1 MHDLLEYN
9 STHKVLICKE
19 CKYAIQKSAVDS
31 HLLRHKIYRGDRRQL
46 LTSIAEH
53 DLPEPDDVQL
63 PRSDCPP
70 VEGLPVIAGYKCTDS
85 GCGSLFAS
93 SKRLR
98 CHWSERH
105 GIKESP
111 HLAICSVN
119 IQTFFRGTKLKYFE
133 VASDTAQQHGSPD
146 CDEERSMQQSDTN
159 SVAEPL
165 FFQESSADP
174 RGSLRDSDLNTL
186 RYFHHFTTTTSRF
199 LPVEAYWQIV
209 VVEQALQTRW
219 LMCGLL
225 AISAS
230 HMATLSDNETTRALH
245 RKRTAELF
253 QAFTSGWNELKCD
266 ANMAVTGDA
275 QPGAQIN
282 CVRRCIHWTYHSL
295 ETDRDP
301 SSEVPPFGLR
311 LFTATIRGCADPSYA
326 LYSAL
331 APDSILEDTS
341 NHARDGVEA
350 SSSNVLSSKAPPALL
365 QRLQSLP
372 YRMAEAIGRPEHA
385 LDFYATLSAIDA
397 LVDCCSRSY
406 ASDDVGAVWMGM
418 GCWLSK
424 CSDHYHSLVRRR
436 DAAALV
442 VFAHFA
448 FLVKRAERYCW
459 FLQGLA
465 KSVLNQI
472 IADLPEDRTVHDL
485 VQDLVGGTSESIHL

>member
-9 STHKVLICKE
+9 ATHKVLICKE

-46 LTSIAEH
+46 LHSIAQY

-63 PRSDCPP
+63 PLSDCPP
-70 VEGLPVIAGYKCTDS
+70 VEGLPVIAGYKCTET
-85 GCGSLFAS
+85 GCSSLFAS

-111 HLAICSVN
+111 HLADCSVN
-119 IQTFFRGTKLKYFE
+119 IQTFFRGTKVKYFE
-133 VASDTAQQHGSPD
+133 VASETAQVYGSPD
-146 CDEERSMQQSDTN
+146 CDQERFVQESDTTI
-159 SVAEPL
+159 VCEPL
-165 FFQESSADP
+165 LCQESSADS
-174 RGSLRDSDLNTL
+174 RGSLCDSDLETL

-199 LPVEAYWQIV
+199 LPVEGYWQIV

-230 HMATLSDNETTRALH
+230 HMATLSDNETIRRSH
-245 RKRTAELF
+245 QKKTAELF
-253 QAFTSGWNELKCD
+253 QAFSFGWNELKCD

-282 CVRRCIHWTYHSL
+282 CVRRCTQWTHQSL
-295 ETDRDP
+295 ESGQDP
-301 SSEVPPFGLR
+301 PSEVPPFGLR

-331 APDSILEDTS
+331 APDNILEDAS
-341 NHARDGVEA
+341 NHARNDTGA
-350 SSSNVLSSKAPPALL
+350 SSNDVLPSKAPPALL
-365 QRLQSLP
+365 ERLQNLP
-372 YRMAEAIGRPEHA
+372 YRMAEALGRPDNA

-397 LVDCCSRSY
+397 LIDCCSRSY

-418 GCWLSK
+418 GCWLNK

-436 DAAALV
+436 DTAALV

-459 FLQGLA
+459 FLQG
-465 KSVLNQI
+465 STTRVLHQI
-472 IADLPEDRTVHDL
+472 TLDLPEDRTVHEL
-485 VQDLVGGTSESIHL
+485 VQGLMGEISESIHL